1 MSAPAARS
9 WAWIWPQKGKKSA
22 PARPKSIETAKVV
35 SHRDIRA
42 LSGVRFA
49 GFEHHPQSRAR
60 LQRQTGAGQS
70 ECNLS

>member
-9 WAWIWPQKGKKSA
+9 WAWIRPKKGKKSA

-49 GFEHHPQSRAR
+49 GFEHHP
-60 LQRQTGAGQS
+60 
-70 ECNLS
+70 